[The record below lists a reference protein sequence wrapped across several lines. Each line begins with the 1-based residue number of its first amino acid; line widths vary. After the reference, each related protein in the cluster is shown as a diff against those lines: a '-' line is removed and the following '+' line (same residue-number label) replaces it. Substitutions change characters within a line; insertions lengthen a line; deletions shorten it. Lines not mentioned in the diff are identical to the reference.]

1 MVYIIE
7 MWCDGACRNNG
18 GYNPNKPIFAGAG
31 VYYPRGK
38 PVLRRQYRPLP
49 HAAKRGNKTA
59 TNNRA
64 EIEAVILALETALQ
78 VKEALVNDPWVSVRI
93 NTDSEYVR
101 DAMMSWSS
109 EWQENGW
116 RNAKGGPVANQ
127 DLFRKALRL
136 ERQILDFKAHIAY
149 IHVYREDNEEANE
162 LANKACDVAERQYY
176 GSDSGYDS
184 DY

>member
-1 MVYIIE
+1 MAGE
-7 MWCDGACRNNG
+7 MLKVMLYSRANYNG
-18 GYNPNKPIFAGAG
+18 PISDDFT
-31 VYYPRGK
+31 VD
-38 PVLRRQYRPLP
+38 VLPQ
-49 HAAKRGNKTA
+49 
-59 TNNRA
+59 
-64 EIEAVILALETALQ
+64 
-78 VKEALVNDPWVSVRI
+78 
-93 NTDSEYVR
+93 
-101 DAMMSWSS
+101 
-109 EWQENGW
+109 
-116 RNAKGGPVANQ
+116 GGPVANQ